1 MRGELLKTPLLKEKP
16 NDPTPD
22 SFRLPSWWPGSRDG
36 SVRSLLI
43 MFIATFL
50 ICAVIFLAS
59 GQWLWGGFLVAAA
72 VLMAMPYRQI
82 AAAERLLDETERKL
96 ALEEP
101 AADDSE
107 EREQFLASLPMLDA
121 DEDQRR

>member
-1 MRGELLKTPLLKEKP
+1 
-16 NDPTPD
+16 
-22 SFRLPSWWPGSRDG
+22 
-36 SVRSLLI
+36 

-50 ICAVIFLAS
+50 IVAVILLAS
-59 GQWLWGGFLVAAA
+59 DQWLWGGFLVAAA
-72 VLMAMPYRQI
+72 VLLAMPYRQL

-107 EREQFLASLPMLDA
+107 EREQYLESLSRLDA
-121 DEDQRR
+121 DEDQNR